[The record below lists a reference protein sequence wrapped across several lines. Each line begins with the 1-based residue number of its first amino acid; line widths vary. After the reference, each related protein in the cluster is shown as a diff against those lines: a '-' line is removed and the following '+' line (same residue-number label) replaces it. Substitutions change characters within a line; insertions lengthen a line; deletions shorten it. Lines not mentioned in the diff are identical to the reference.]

1 MSVPPAYAWKIVLA
15 VVLGG
20 AILASAYGRAPRRS
34 FPGSELR
41 LLVLGALLLYSV
53 GIAASL
59 THHGVLAVLLYAA
72 GIGVSALAA
81 WLSRGTDSGGGPPP
95 GEEPGDHHP
104 PREPDGIPGFD
115 WAVFERDFRSYT
127 RHRRDPAP
135 TR

>member
-1 MSVPPAYAWKIVLA
+1 VPPAYAWKIVLA
-15 VVLGG
+15 VVLGA
-20 AILASAYGRAPRRS
+20 AILASAYGRAPRRA

-41 LLVLGALLLYSV
+41 RLVLGALLLYSV

-59 THHGVLAVLLYAA
+59 THHGVLAMLLYAA

-95 GEEPGDHHP
+95 SDEPGDHQP
-104 PREPDGIPGFD
+104 PRDPGGVPRFD
-115 WAVFERDFRSYT
+115 WAAFERDFRSYASD
-127 RHRRDPAP
+127 RRDPAP